1 MQAYKRHKGVRF
13 TNAAY
18 IRATMRHPDVWFF
31 AWLKLASHARQRRNY
46 ILARMDLRHARL
58 VRLRR
63 DAFA

>member
-1 MQAYKRHKGVRF
+1 MQAYKRRKGAKF

-31 AWLKLASHARQRRNY
+31 AWLKLATCARRRRDC
-46 ILARMDLRHARL
+46 IMARMDLRHARL